1 MVKSNNLVG
10 KVGFF
15 VIGVS
20 VGGWCTIARIGTSLP
35 IELRIGLVAISV
47 AGVFAWLFSAEIIK
61 PIGGH
66 HKEVKM

>member
-1 MVKSNNLVG
+1 MSKSNSLVE

-20 VGGWCTIARIGTSLP
+20 VGGWCAIARIGTNLP

-47 AGVFAWLFSAEIIK
+47 AGVFAWLFSAKIIK
-61 PIGGH
+61 PISRH
-66 HKEVKM
+66 HKEAKI